1 MTAGTVLKGERHDAT
16 SRIEKL
22 GRAVSCRSALR
33 FKQLIESDLNSDKL
47 DITDWTLPAV
57 VALIEVCRENELRL
71 WIQRGSRE
79 MLLIVPPPAVM
90 TTIFA
95 NWVLKDDRLD
105 PCTAESAVPSV

>member
-1 MTAGTVLKGERHDAT
+1 MTAEPVLKDERHDTT
-16 SRIEKL
+16 SRIERL
-22 GRAVSCRSALR
+22 GRTVSCRSALR
-33 FKQLIESDLNSDKL
+33 FKQLIESDLTSNRL

-57 VALIEVCRENELRL
+57 VALIEACRENELRL
-71 WIQRGSRE
+71 WIKRGSRE

-105 PCTAESAVPSV
+105 PCTTESAVPSF

>member
-1 MTAGTVLKGERHDAT
+1 MTTAPVLEAEDCDTA

-22 GRAVSCRSALR
+22 GRSVSCRSALR
-33 FKQLIESDLNSDKL
+33 FKQLIESDLRSSRL

-57 VALIEVCRENELRL
+57 VALIEACRENEMRL
-71 WIQRGSRE
+71 WIRRGSRD

-95 NWVLKDDRLD
+95 NWVLQGDRLD
-105 PCTAESAVPSV
+105 PCTAESPLPSL